1 MAASK
6 KGPSSSL
13 GAATKDLS
21 ATVRI
26 CFPSE
31 RAAGAV
37 RRALDVDEELQPE
50 RVTRTLSTEGPVLV
64 V

>member
-1 MAASK
+1 MSGSK
-6 KGPSSSL
+6 KSASPAVPAS
-13 GAATKDLS
+13 KDLS

-26 CFPSE
+26 AFPSE
-31 RAAGAV
+31 RAASAV
-37 RRALDVDEELQPE
+37 CRALDVDEELQPQ